1 MDHDDRARNLEHL
14 GAALE
19 DFRFATAGLPDGDA
33 IAFDFL
39 SSARSFEGDQST
51 LGTHEREAPVREPGQ
66 GSDRPGGDD
75 IRATELLTYLPLL
88 RAPADNGDGEFQL
101 LGNLGQP
108 VDPAG
113 HRFEQNDIEVRSAD
127 RERYTRKPRA
137 RADVDHAGAVG
148 DPLTDHGGVEDVAL
162 PQPVN
167 LAGSDEP
174 ALDAVPLQEFD
185 VADGLL
191 DAVSEYFRRRTPY
204 RCGDPVQAQLSLLNL
219 DAVSRETRS
228 TDCP

>member
-1 MDHDDRARNLEHL
+1 MDHDDRAGDLKHL

-19 DFRFATAGLPDGDA
+19 DFRLATAGLADGDA

-39 SSARSFEGDQST
+39 SGARSFEGDQST
-51 LGTHEREAPVREPGQ
+51 LGTHKREAPAREPGQ
-66 GSDRPGGDD
+66 RSDCPGGDD
-75 IRATELLTYLPLL
+75 IRVTEFLAYLPLF

-101 LGNLGQP
+101 LGNLGKP

-137 RADVDHAGAVG
+137 RSDVDHAGAVG
-148 DPLTDHGGVEDVAL
+148 DPLADHGGVQDV
-162 PQPVN
+162 PFPEPVD
-167 LAGSDEP
+167 LTGTDQTAF
-174 ALDAVPLQEFD
+174 DAVPLQEFD
-185 VADGLL
+185 VAGGLL
-191 DAVSEYFRRRTPY
+191 DAVSEYFRRRTPN
-204 RCGDPVQAQLSLLNL
+204 RCGDPVQAHSCSSTL
-219 DAVSRETRS
+219 DAVSRETRF